1 MKLSKSILIITIFF
15 LWVNVSWSEE
25 AASKTP
31 NGNFIY
37 LSLSEVLQ
45 LAVVNNFDVQLAFY
59 DRKINQADI
68 DESRSIYDTVLSLN
82 AEYEYDKSAK
92 PSIILGKAS
101 HTGNTGI
108 EVTKKLVTTGT
119 DVTVGFQNTRES
131 SDSAFSSLNPYY
143 ESALEMKF
151 TQPLL
156 RNFFGMQDWGDV
168 KITKI
173 DVANFDSEI
182 LDKIESDLA
191 EVEKA
196 YWDVV
201 IAVKLRD
208 IGEDMYERAKEF
220 YRINEK
226 KIKIGTSEPSDFL
239 AAEANMETRKT
250 ELEVEEDT
258 FKRAANKL
266 KFLVNHPEK
275 GSIIIPKDTASIF
288 GKEIDFLKSL
298 KMAFENRRDYKRV
311 KKDIK
316 AKKIKFNMTRNARWP
331 QLDLE
336 GSLILNGVR
345 ATPKSAA
352 GDAFSDTNPEYFAKV
367 TFSLPFED
375 SSAQSDYDKAKSEKA
390 KTLINLKKVE
400 KTIVI
405 EVDDSV
411 RKVNVDRNKAEQRMK
426 IEELQRKKLEEE
438 EKQFFIGRSDS
449 DKIIR
454 FQEDLLQAKILAL
467 KAIRDYKNSLVD
479 LHVTKNTFLDRRNLT
494 VK

>member
-1 MKLSKSILIITIFF
+1 MKLIKSILIIAIFF
-15 LWVNVSWSEE
+15 LWVNISWSEE
-25 AASKTP
+25 TTSEAP
-31 NGNFIY
+31 NENFIY
-37 LSLSEVLQ
+37 FSLDEVLR
-45 LAVVNNFDVQLAFY
+45 LAVVNNFDIQLAFY

-68 DESRSIYDTVLSLN
+68 DESRSVYDTILSLN
-82 AEYEYDKSAK
+82 ADYEYDKSAT
-92 PSIILGKAS
+92 PTIILGSAS
-101 HTGNTGI
+101 HTGSTGV
-108 EVTKKLVTTGT
+108 ELTKKFATGT
-119 DVTVGFQNTRES
+119 DVTVAFQNTRES
-131 SDSAFSSLNPYY
+131 SDSVFSSLNPYY

-156 RNFFGMQDWGDV
+156 RDFFGMQDWGDV

-191 EVEKA
+191 KVEKA
-196 YWDVV
+196 YWDVA
-201 IAVKLRD
+201 IAAKLRD

-226 KIKIGTSEPSDFL
+226 KIKIGTSEPSDFF

-250 ELEVEEDT
+250 ELEVEEDK

-275 GSIIIPKDTASIF
+275 DSIIIPKDAAGIF

-298 KMAFENRRDYKRV
+298 KTAFENRRDYKRA

-367 TFSLPFED
+367 TFSFPFED

-400 KTIVI
+400 KTIVTEI
-405 EVDDSV
+405 DDSV

-438 EKQFFIGRSDS
+438 EQQFFIGRSDS
-449 DKIIR
+449 DRIIR

-467 KAIRDYKNSLVD
+467 KAVRDYKNSLVD
-479 LHVTKNTFLDRRNLT
+479 LYVTKNTFLDKRDLT